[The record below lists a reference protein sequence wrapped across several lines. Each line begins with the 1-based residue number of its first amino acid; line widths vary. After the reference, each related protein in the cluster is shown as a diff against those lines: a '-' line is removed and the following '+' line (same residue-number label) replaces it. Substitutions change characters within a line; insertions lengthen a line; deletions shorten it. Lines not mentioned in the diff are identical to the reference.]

1 MCNLLTYGN
10 QLVIFLT
17 LETTLS
23 QSSTRMM
30 DGVTP
35 SGMPKAQPPPGTIF
49 PLPAESEVRGP
60 GVNSHPTAC
69 RADTLE
75 TRHPQR
81 CQMQKNTLMFLGNT

>member
-23 QSSTRMM
+23 QSSN
-30 DGVTP
+30 GVTP
-35 SGMPKAQPPPGTIF
+35 SGMPKAQPSPGTIF

-60 GVNSHPTAC
+60 GVNSRPTAC
-69 RADTLE
+69 RADTSE